1 MLEEIQ
7 EDKKEITTPDK
18 ILKKWKSKIESKT
31 LEPSDLIN
39 YIQLSAPYF
48 FTVTRKDSSIGSEN
62 SESFEIHI
70 RYTTTM
76 LFISSFPPLGS
87 ISLGCDSI

>member
-18 ILKKWKSKIESKT
+18 ILKKWKGKVENKT

-48 FTVTRKDSSIGSEN
+48 FTMTRKDNNVSEN
-62 SESFEIHI
+62 SESIKI
-70 RYTTTM
+70 TI
-76 LFISSFPPLGS
+76 LFPYLKFSMKTKRK
-87 ISLGCDSI
+87 

>member
-18 ILKKWKSKIESKT
+18 ILKKWKGKIENKS

-48 FTVTRKDSSIGSEN
+48 FTVTRKDNNISEN
-62 SESFEIHI
+62 SESIEN
-70 RYTTTM
+70 YL
-76 LFISSFPPLGS
+76 LFYILLPHLKV
-87 ISLGCDSI
+87 L